1 MNFPTE
7 RFAVVEI
14 VSAAGLRQWLEE
26 HHGQAESVWLM
37 RYMNH
42 VADKTVPIDAIL
54 DELLCFGWVDG
65 LARKLDA
72 DRTLRLISPRRHQRW
87 TRSYKERAA
96 RLISEGR
103 MAAPGLRA
111 IEESK
116 QRGEWNDQDEV
127 DDLLVPED
135 LDTALRQNPQAL
147 AFFTSA
153 APSYR
158 RNVLR
163 WLKLAKKPDTRAK
176 RIGQTIALSTLGEK
190 VPQM

>member
-14 VSAAGLRQWLEE
+14 VSVVGLRQWLEE

-163 WLKLAKKPDTRAK
+163 WVKLAKKPDTRAK

>member
-127 DDLLVPED
+127 DDLIVPED

-176 RIGQTIALSTLGEK
+176 RIGQTIALSTLREK

>member
-1 MNFPTE
+1 
-7 RFAVVEI
+7 
-14 VSAAGLRQWLEE
+14 
-26 HHGQAESVWLM
+26 M

-163 WLKLAKKPDTRAK
+163 WVKLAKKPDTRAK